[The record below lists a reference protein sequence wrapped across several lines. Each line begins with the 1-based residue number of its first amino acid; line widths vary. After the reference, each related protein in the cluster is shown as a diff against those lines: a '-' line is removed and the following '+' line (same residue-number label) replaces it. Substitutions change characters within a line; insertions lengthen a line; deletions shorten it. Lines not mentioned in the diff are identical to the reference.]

1 MKMNKLVKNLKGITY
16 LQAMRKLLKKAILVT
31 QCQFIPPFM
40 KCLRKCER
48 RSAWLDGKGKGWK

>member
-31 QCQFIPPFM
+31 QCQFIPPIQ

-48 RSAWLDGKGKGWK
+48 RSARLDSKGEGW